1 MTTPRWL
8 REAVRDGII
17 TPTTADILTN
27 RLRAEGSAPPPQPPA
42 PPRRL
47 EKARRSPQRPR
58 RISFAYATGI
68 AIGVLIAAT
77 ITLALIALIV
87 TLWRIITG
95 A

>member
-27 RLRAEGSAPPPQPPA
+27 RLRAEGLAPPPKPPA

-47 EKARRSPQRPR
+47 EKARRSPQRPH
-58 RISFAYATGI
+58 RISFGYATGI
-68 AIGVLIAAT
+68 AIGLLIVST
-77 ITLALIALIV
+77 TTLALIALLV
-87 TLWRIITG
+87 TLWRVITG